1 MTASNWHCCLRN
13 TAPCKEGFFR
23 AHTGR
28 PQIAAMLQRF
38 HDTGRDVALVQ
49 LDFTAERI
57 KRVLE
62 RAAATQNRLP
72 KAQAHLA
79 RFSAG

>member
-1 MTASNWHCCLRN
+1 MPAAFAANDGEQLASLFAEYG
-13 TAPCKEGFFR
+13 TCKDGFLR

-38 HDTGRDVALVQ
+38 YDTGRDVALVQ
-49 LDFTAERI
+49 LDFSAERI

-62 RAAATQNRLP
+62 RAAATKTGP
-72 KAQAHLA
+72 
-79 RFSAG
+79 